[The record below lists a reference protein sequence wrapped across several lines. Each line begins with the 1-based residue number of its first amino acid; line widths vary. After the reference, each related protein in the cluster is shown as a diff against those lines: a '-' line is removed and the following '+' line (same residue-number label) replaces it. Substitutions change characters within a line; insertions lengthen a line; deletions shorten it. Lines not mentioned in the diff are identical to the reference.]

1 MKKTEGV
8 LPIMFIFGVCRI
20 AFCLALGIV
29 FSGDVTA
36 QSAAPPVASSAG
48 GKTAVVYFQDA
59 IVNSNEGKKEFD
71 ALQQRF
77 SPRNNALK
85 AQNDEVEK
93 LKAQLQTQGDKL
105 SEAERGRRMK
115 ELTEKQKALQ
125 RSYEDFQA
133 EIQQSEQEIVGRLGQ
148 KMMVVLEKY
157 AGSNGY
163 GVVLDASNPQ
173 TSPVLWASAGN
184 NITKELVDAYN
195 AENPVSGVPAASA
208 PKPAAPATKPAAPTP
223 KKP

>member
-1 MKKTEGV
+1 MKRTEGV
-8 LPIMFIFGVCRI
+8 VPTMFNKFGVCRI
-20 AFCLALGIV
+20 ALCLALGIV

-36 QSAAPPVASSAG
+36 QSSAPPVALSASS
-48 GKTAVVYFQDA
+48 KTAVVYFQDA
-59 IVNSNEGKKEFD
+59 IVNSNDGKQEFD

-93 LKAQLQTQGDKL
+93 LKAQLQTQSDKL
-105 SEAERGRRMK
+105 SEAERSRRVK

-133 EIQQSEQEIVGRLGQ
+133 EVQQSEQEIVGRLGK
-148 KMMVVLEKY
+148 KMFAVLEKY
-157 AGSNGY
+157 AGSNGF

-195 AENPVSGVPAASA
+195 AENPVTGVPAS
-208 PKPAAPATKPAAPTP
+208 KPAAPTTP